1 MANLNRNILAGAC
14 LLFAAGHS
22 LLAQNNTAEI
32 FGGYSYAKANP
43 EVPLPKQNMH
53 GWVGSVS
60 GYANSWFGAGIEI
73 AGQFGTLPPPSGVSA
88 PDLSFKEYSYMA
100 GPQFRFLNM
109 KKVQSNVKILIGGAF
124 GQVNPDSKT
133 SATEFQALGAVG
145 YNGFN
150 QTKFAALFAV
160 PVDIAVNRLIAL
172 RVEPG
177 LYLTDFVKTKQG
189 NFRFSVG
196 PVFRFGAR

>member
-1 MANLNRNILAGAC
+1 MNRKRIVVAALC
-14 LLFAAGHS
+14 LLFAVAHR
-22 LLAQNNTAEI
+22 LPAQNNTAEI

-43 EVPLPKQNMH
+43 EVALPKQNMH
-53 GWVGSVS
+53 GWVASVS
-60 GYANSWFGAGIEI
+60 GYANRWFGAGVEI
-73 AGQFGTLPPPSGVSA
+73 AGQFGTLPPPSGVTA

-100 GPQFRFLNM
+100 GPQFRFLDM
-109 KKVQSNVKILIGGAF
+109 KRVQSNFKILLGGAF
-124 GQVNPDSKT
+124 GQVNLASST
-133 SATEFQALGAVG
+133 SAAASQALGAAG
-145 YNGFN
+145 YSGFN

-160 PVDIAVNRLIAL
+160 PVDITVTRLIGL

-177 LYLTDFVKTKQG
+177 LYLTDFSKTKQS

>member
-1 MANLNRNILAGAC
+1 MANRTRSILIGLCLMTAGVQC
-14 LLFAAGHS
+14 LP
-22 LLAQNNTAEI
+22 AQSNTAEI

-43 EVPLPKQNMH
+43 LVALPKQNMN

-60 GYANSWFGAGIEI
+60 GYANSWFGAGVEI

-88 PDLSFKEYSYMA
+88 PNLSFKEYSYMA
-100 GPQFRFLNM
+100 GPQFRFLNTRRLRSNF
-109 KKVQSNVKILIGGAF
+109 KVLLGGVF
-124 GQVNPDSKT
+124 GQVNLASSTTADQ
-133 SATEFQALGAVG
+133 AQALGAAG
-145 YNGFN
+145 YTGFN

-160 PVDIAVNRLIAL
+160 PVDISVNPLIGL

-177 LYLTDFVKTKQG
+177 LYLTDFSKTKQS

-196 PVFRFGAR
+196 PVFRFGGR